1 MRVLRGSRLRGDL
14 VMAEGSSSSSSGE
27 DPFLEVKAISRV
39 LSSEATRGP
48 DWDEEISFQNE
59 VRAGQLS
66 RSLSIPKADQPQTHV
81 RHRSVQHSDSKKHL
95 IADPPAGRPKSATF
109 VCPAQ
114 GSGPGSAKKS
124 PHKTKGVECNCK
136 HESGRW
142 GEWQQGQW
150 SGEEWDPKRFTKKAG
165 MCKCVAG
172 AAADCT
178 AVCCCPLSLLHLLAL
193 ACIKLPSIMVIRT
206 LRKVKSKLRKKQKCQ
221 DSAMDDDFGPT
232 IPFTP
237 SLSCKESTSEVPWAP
252 SSGFADSRMW
262 EEYFGT
268 EGSIDL
274 ASH

>member
-1 MRVLRGSRLRGDL
+1 
-14 VMAEGSSSSSSGE
+14 MAERSSSSASGE

-48 DWDEEISFQNE
+48 DWTEEISFQNE
-59 VRAGQLS
+59 VRAGQL
-66 RSLSIPKADQPQTHV
+66 RSLSAPTPNQNRTHV

-95 IADPPAGRPKSATF
+95 IADPPGGRSKSATY
-109 VCPAQ
+109 VCPLQ
-114 GSGPGSAKKS
+114 GSDPGPAKKS
-124 PHKTKGVECNCK
+124 PHKAKGGGLDCNCSSK

-150 SGEEWDPKRFTKKAG
+150 SGEEWDSKHFTTKKAG

-221 DSAMDDDFGPT
+221 DSVNDDDFGPT

-237 SLSCKESTSEVPWAP
+237 SLSCKESMSEVPWVP

-268 EGSIDL
+268 ECADL
-274 ASH
+274 ATHETAKVPQY

>member
-1 MRVLRGSRLRGDL
+1 
-14 VMAEGSSSSSSGE
+14 MAEGSSASSGGE

-48 DWDEEISFQNE
+48 AWDEETSIQNE
-59 VRAGQLS
+59 GRGVQLL
-66 RSLSIPKADQPQTHV
+66 RTLSIPEVDPSRTHV
-81 RHRSVQHSDSKKHL
+81 RHRPVQHSGFKKHL
-95 IADPPAGRPKSATF
+95 IADPLATRPKSATY
-109 VCPAQ
+109 
-114 GSGPGSAKKS
+114 GPSPPSAKKS
-124 PHKTKGVECNCK
+124 AQKTKGVECNCK

-142 GEWQQGQW
+142 GEWPQGQW
-150 SGEEWDPKRFTKKAG
+150 SGEDFDPKHKKAG

-193 ACIKLPSIMVIRT
+193 ACIKLPSVMVIRT

-221 DSAMDDDFGPT
+221 DSTMDDDFAST

-237 SLSCKESTSEVPWAP
+237 SLSCKESTGEVVWEP

-268 EGSIDL
+268 E
-274 ASH
+274 ASVDH